1 MFINEIEISKSSEPF
16 VIAEM
21 SGNHGNS
28 LENAME
34 LMTECAN
41 AGAHAFKIQTY
52 TASSITLQSERPEYI
67 VNDGPWKSRSL
78 FDLYSQGQTPVSWL
92 PPLTNLAKSLN
103 IAFFSTPFSVD
114 EVQILEDF
122 GVPAY
127 KIASFEI
134 NFTQLLI
141 RIAETKKPVIFSTG
155 LATLAEIESTVKI
168 LKENN
173 SGPIAV
179 LKCTTSY
186 PARISDLNLA
196 TIPYLINK
204 YDFPIGFSDHTE
216 GFTAAVAAVAL
227 GATIIEKHIKLD
239 RDTTSVDSSFS
250 LPVSKLRSFILD
262 LGDSFQSIGNIQ
274 DGPTMNE
281 IPYLKYRRSIVASQ
295 NIGLGEVFSSQNL
308 AVVRP
313 NIGLEP
319 IKLDSLI
326 GKRAS
331 RDIAY
336 SEGITEDMCE

>member
-34 LMTECAN
+34 FMTECAK

-78 FDLYSQGQTPVSWL
+78 FDLYSQGQTPVIWL
-92 PPLTNLAKSLN
+92 PSLTNLAKSLN

-114 EVQILEDF
+114 EVQTLEDF

-127 KIASFEI
+127 KIASFEM

-216 GFTAAVAAVAL
+216 GFTAAIAAVGL
-227 GATIIEKHIKLD
+227 GARIIEKHVKLD
-239 RDTTSVDSSFS
+239 RDNNSVDASFS
-250 LPVSKLRSFILD
+250 LPVSELSNFVIQVKNSFLSV
-262 LGDSFQSIGNIQ
+262 GKVQ
-274 DGPTMNE
+274 DGPTSVE
-281 IPYLKYRRSIVASQ
+281 IPYLRYRRSIAASQ
-295 NIGLGEVFSSQNL
+295 NIQKGEIFSMENI
-308 AVVRP
+308 VIVRP

-319 IKLDSLI
+319 GRYLDVI
-326 GKRAS
+326 GRKAV
-331 RDIAY
+331 RDIEF
-336 SEGITEDMCE
+336 SEGIKEGMFE